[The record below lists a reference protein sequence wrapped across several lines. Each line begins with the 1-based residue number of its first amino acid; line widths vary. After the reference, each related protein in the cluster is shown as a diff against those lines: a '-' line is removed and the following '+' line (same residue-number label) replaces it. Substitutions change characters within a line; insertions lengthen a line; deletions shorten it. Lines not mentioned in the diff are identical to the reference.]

1 MFKKRLQWKLVIFIC
16 LIAVC
21 LVIPIGIFLNISIEN
36 FHYNQFIE
44 NIEKGFDIYEIQEG
58 SLNISNVYQDMR
70 DIYAPSFGIYGNNK
84 SYTIINRKN
93 NEIFSSDSSFLSKDE
108 QVFLTELYSSINFIT
123 AVSGEHINHKELITI
138 NNRAFYDYA
147 VVKEN
152 LVFYFRYYK
161 EDWQLMV
168 SEFNNSIM
176 TSLLISLVFAFIIGY
191 LLSKSITKPIND
203 IIEKTQDIAEG
214 EFGQLLE
221 KAGNDEIGQLTMSI
235 NEMSLNLKNMLE
247 DIFNEKNKIDAI
259 LTNMTDGI
267 IAFDVNG
274 VITHVNPVSLKLLH
288 RRKINETIQQII
300 KEYKIN
306 ITFDEIIK
314 KTDKV
319 NNSNLIINIHDTILH
334 VAFGILRDKNHHP
347 EGIIMILRDITK
359 QQKLDEMRK
368 EFVANVS
375 HELKTPL
382 TSIKSYTETLLNGMV
397 DDQETREQ
405 FLQVINSE
413 TDRMYRI
420 VRDLLQLS
428 AMDLNQLYL
437 NRHLHSINELI
448 IKTIEKV
455 EVEAKAKNHMIYTE
469 IEYEGNAFF
478 DYDKIQQV
486 LINVLT
492 NAIKYSDEF
501 GKITVKSI
509 RNKEYAYISVKD
521 TGIGIPEKDLPRIFE
536 RFYTVDKARSRK
548 MGGTGLGLAIA
559 KEIMIAHNGNI
570 ILDSKKKKGT
580 TVTIII
586 PIERE
591 KISEE

>member
-1 MFKKRLQWKLVIFIC
+1 MKKRLQWKLVIFIC

-36 FHYNQFIE
+36 FHYNQFIDD
-44 NIEKGFDIYEIQEG
+44 IEKGFEIYEIREG
-58 SLNISNVYQDMR
+58 TLNITNVYQDMR
-70 DIYAPSFGIYGNNK
+70 DVYSPSFGIYGNNK
-84 SYTIINRKN
+84 SYTIVDRRN
-93 NEIFSSDSSFLSKDE
+93 NEIFSSDASFLSKDE
-108 QVFLTELYSSINFIT
+108 QVFLTELYSSVNFIA
-123 AVSGEHINHKELITI
+123 AVAGENINHKELITI

-176 TSLLISLVFAFIIGY
+176 TSLLISLVFAFGIGY

-203 IIEKTQDIAEG
+203 ITEKTQDIAEG

-221 KAGNDEIGQLTMSI
+221 KSGNDEIGQLTMSI
-235 NEMSLNLKNMLE
+235 NEMSLSLKSMLE
-247 DIFNEKNKIDAI
+247 DISNEKNKFDAI

-267 IAFDVNG
+267 IAFDIDG
-274 VITHVNPVSLKLLH
+274 KITHVNPVSLKLLH
-288 RRKINETIQQII
+288 RRKINETIQQMI
-300 KEYKIN
+300 KEYSVDTTIE
-306 ITFDEIIK
+306 EIIR

-319 NNSNLIINIHDTILH
+319 NNSNLLITIKDTILQ

-347 EGIIMILRDITK
+347 EGIILILRDITK

-397 DDQETREQ
+397 DDKKTQEQ

-413 TDRMYRI
+413 TDRMSRI
-420 VRDLLQLS
+420 VKDLLQLS
-428 AMDLNQLYL
+428 AMDLNELFL
-437 NRHLHSINELI
+437 NRHLHNIDELI
-448 IKTIEKV
+448 KKTIEKV
-455 EVEAKAKNHMIYTE
+455 EVEAKAKNHILCSE
-469 IEYEGNAFF
+469 IEYEENAFF

-492 NAIKYSDEF
+492 NAIKYSNEF
-501 GKITVKSI
+501 GKITVKSV
-509 RNKEYAYISVKD
+509 RNNEFVYISVKD
-521 TGIGIPEKDLPRIFE
+521 TGIGIPKKDLPRIFE

-548 MGGTGLGLAIA
+548 LGGTGLGLAIA

-570 ILDSKKKKGT
+570 VLESKKNMGT

-591 KISEE
+591 SLSEE